1 MGSARKNSQQE
12 KELKAAKKDEDPTC
26 AFGRLCG
33 LPQGRLLDG
42 QCLQWTHMSGC
53 VLSCIYDY
61 RGRNYN
67 SCSRRNYH
75 SSSRRNYHSSS
86 TCNYHSSSTS
96 NYHRS
101 STSNYHRSSTSTYH
115 SSTGCQSRNYHSSSC
130 RNYHSSSCRNYHS
143 SSRRNYYHC
152 LRLRC
157 MGLRRR
163 QWSWLCLNVSSCPSP
178 ACGLR
183 PSFVACELL

>member
-42 QCLQWTHMSGC
+42 QCLQWTHMPGC
-53 VLSCIYDY
+53 VLSCIYDN

-75 SSSRRNYHSSS
+75 SSSS

-96 NYHRS
+96 NYHSSSTSNYHSS
-101 STSNYHRSSTSTYH
+101 STSNYHR
-115 SSTGCQSRNYHSSSC
+115 
-130 RNYHSSSCRNYHS
+130 
-143 SSRRNYYHC
+143 
-152 LRLRC
+152 
-157 MGLRRR
+157 
-163 QWSWLCLNVSSCPSP
+163 
-178 ACGLR
+178 
-183 PSFVACELL
+183 